1 MTQTPVVIK
10 LGGSV
15 ITRKRGPARVR
26 PKVLRRLAEECSV
39 AGPPRVVLHGAGSF
53 GHPGAVRWGL
63 AEEPPAGPESR
74 RRRTRG
80 AAIVA
85 AEVRALHGRVLAEL
99 IDSGVNP
106 MSVPM
111 MPSAV
116 NERGKLAQFSDD
128 SFRRALDSGLVPVAF
143 GDVVPDS
150 AWGFSILSADTIAV
164 ELVRRLR
171 AARLIFVSDV
181 DGVHAQWPP
190 RPGDL
195 VATLTA
201 SVLASLPIGSKNPDV
216 TGGIAGKVR
225 AMLAAADSGAEA
237 VLISGLKVGELARA
251 IRGESVYGSW
261 ARPGPA

>member
-1 MTQTPVVIK
+1 MTEPTVVVK

-15 ITRKRGPARVR
+15 ITRKRGPARIR
-26 PKVLRRLAEECSV
+26 PKVVRRLAAECAV
-39 AGPPRVVLHGAGSF
+39 EGPPRVVLHGAGSF

-63 AEEPPAGPESR
+63 AVEPGSKSGDR
-74 RRRTRG
+74 RRRARG
-80 AAIVA
+80 ASIVA
-85 AEVRALHGRVLAEL
+85 AEVRDLHAHVLSAL
-99 IDSGVNP
+99 IDAGVSP

-116 NERGKLAQFSDD
+116 NDRGELAEFTERPFE
-128 SFRRALDSGLVPVAF
+128 RALGSGLVPVAF
-143 GDVVPDS
+143 GDVVPDTS
-150 AWGFSILSADTIAV
+150 WGFSILSADRIAV

-171 AARLIFVSDV
+171 AARLIFVSDI
-181 DGVHAQWPP
+181 DGVHAHWPP
-190 RPGDL
+190 QSDDFVRE
-195 VATLTA
+195 LTA
-201 SVLASLPIGSKNPDV
+201 SVLPSLPARSANPDV

-225 AMLAAADSGAEA
+225 AMLAAAEGGAEA